1 MASFDE
7 KTESLRQQIAS
18 GAARLKAAPPPDPRR
33 KEMEDR
39 KAAYKERLAAHRDR
53 VSVPD
58 PALAAA
64 LSLAEQT
71 LARQEQLQALK
82 KQHRD
87 LESQSHQA
95 LSIKSHKE
103 AEYRCITESISD
115 ATARNENLNRSL
127 VKLRNKRDTLAAVI
141 SYQLQDLETCEEEIN
156 ENATEMEN
164 IESGLSWFN
173 KVLGLKIIHG
183 EAVRFVFDKIDLQ
196 CPEKE
201 YSFCM
206 RIDNGTYNLVQSDPP
221 IKDSEEL
228 VKDLNLT
235 QDICKFLKVVREE
248 FQASSVNGNLPLSS
262 VACPVVPSVP
272 FSPPVTTTVN
282 CTSEDV
288 PSQSNSRS
296 KNKSLPAKRSRTDPS
311 PGTVRRSPRLLEEPH
326 QQEKET

>member
-183 EAVRFVFDKIDLQ
+183 E
-196 CPEKE
+196 EKE

-206 RIDNGTYNLVQSDPP
+206 RIDNGTYNSVVQSDPP

-311 PGTVRRSPRLLEEPH
+311 PGLCVALHVYLRQVSVILSGYTLS
-326 QQEKET
+326 

>member
-7 KTESLRQQIAS
+7 KTASLRQRIAS
-18 GAARLKAAPPPDPRR
+18 SAARLKAAPPDPPR
-33 KEMEDR
+33 KEVEDM

-53 VSVPD
+53 VAVPN

-64 LSLAEQT
+64 RSLTEQT

-82 KQHRD
+82 KQHQD
-87 LESQSHQA
+87 LESQFHQA
-95 LSIKSHKE
+95 LSNKSHKE

-115 ATARNENLNRSL
+115 ATAKNEDLNRSL
-127 VKLRNKRDTLAAVI
+127 LKLKNKRDTLAAVI
-141 SYQLQDLETCEEEIN
+141 SYQLQDLETCEAEIN

-173 KVLGLKIIHG
+173 KSLGLKIIAG
-183 EAVRFVFDKIDLQ
+183 EASCSSSQAARFVFDKIDPQ

-201 YSFCM
+201 YSFWM

-235 QDICKFLKVVREE
+235 QDLCKFLKVVREE
-248 FQASSVNGNLPLSS
+248 FQASSVND
-262 VACPVVPSVP
+262 VPSMP

-282 CTSEDV
+282 RSSEDV

-296 KNKSLPAKRSRTDPS
+296 KNKSLPAKRSITDPS
-311 PGTVRRSPRLLEEPH
+311 PGSVRRSPRLLEGIRE
-326 QQEKET
+326 Q